1 MYHVR
6 GRSSLQF
13 RPRLCH
19 RGSTMETTGLG
30 EGTRKAG
37 GGGSDDSMATT
48 DRHVVEELKQ
58 GPRPGQECR
67 GLDMGDCQLPYEGT
81 SGEAGAP
88 IPNGRRLEKLES
100 EDDSR
105 FRESDE
111 FTIRESNKAWQPSK
125 RQHAAAQHQAGA
137 IREAHQELIPFI
149 FFPSGSSTLELP

>member
-1 MYHVR
+1 
-6 GRSSLQF
+6 
-13 RPRLCH
+13 
-19 RGSTMETTGLG
+19 
-30 EGTRKAG
+30 
-37 GGGSDDSMATT
+37 
-48 DRHVVEELKQ
+48 
-58 GPRPGQECR
+58 
-67 GLDMGDCQLPYEGT
+67 MGDCQLPYEGT